1 MAERTLGWIQNPSSF
16 ENLKSVVSVFDKN
29 TDIYKEI
36 LNTKLPNLVNDIEL
50 KEKLIA
56 EMRKD
61 PLKMDYVLLKG
72 HGIKSGQKRA
82 NAECSGIVQAAIITQ
97 GGREYTDDWTADG
110 FLRWGISIGLLDY
123 DTEKDTVSIT
133 ELGEKFV
140 KSKSDDSDKEILTT
154 AFLSYPPAVRILTL
168 LENGNHLTKFELG
181 KQLGG
186 LGEAGFTSIPQD
198 LYIQAIELA
207 SDTDKASI
215 RSNTEGSADKYARM
229 ISGWLAKVGLVQRV
243 EKQVSTKIGNTE
255 YSVNIGHS
263 FRITLKGIKELKR
276 ARGLSSYPKSN
287 KIVYWQMLAT
297 KGKDRDYIRNRRG
310 NIIKAINNKER
321 KLEDMRNYLLEN
333 DIDESITT
341 IEDELKVIEAM
352 GLSLKQNRS
361 GYVIDDNIIK
371 LEIPRTKISKTNIL
385 ELKDKVRDKLS
396 YVDHR
401 YLSLID
407 LAYDGTANRD
417 FEIQTIDLLINEL
430 KFKGVRLGESRK
442 PDGIISYDIN
452 GVIID
457 NKAYSTGYNL
467 PINQADE
474 MIRYIEENQTRDEK
488 INSNKWWESF
498 DDRVKDFNYLFVSSF
513 FKGNFKNNLKHIAN
527 RTGVNGG
534 AINVENLLYL
544 AEEIKSGRLSYIDS
558 FKIYENDEIFADKNI
573 DYTEM
578 KIAAEDND
586 NYNFKKIK

>member
-1 MAERTLGWIQNPSSF
+1 M
-16 ENLKSVVSVFDKN
+16 K
-29 TDIYKEI
+29 
-36 LNTKLPNLVNDIEL
+36 
-50 KEKLIA
+50 
-56 EMRKD
+56 KD
-61 PLKMDYVLLKG
+61 PLEMDYVLLKG

-82 NAECSGIVQAAIITQ
+82 DAECSGIVQAAITTQ
-97 GGREYTDDWTADG
+97 GGRDYTDDWTADG

-133 ELGEKFV
+133 KLGEKFV
-140 KSKSDDSDKEILTT
+140 KSNSEDSDKEILIS
-154 AFLSYPPAVRILTL
+154 AFLSYPPAVRVLTL
-168 LENGNHLTKFELG
+168 LENGDHLTKFELG

-207 SDTDKASI
+207 SETDKASI

-229 ISGWLAKVGLVQRV
+229 ISGWLSKVGLVQRI
-243 EKQVSTKIGNTE
+243 EKEVSANIGNVE
-255 YSVNIGHS
+255 YKVKIGHS

-276 ARGLSSYPKSN
+276 ARGISSYSKTD

-310 NIIKAINNKER
+310 HIINSITNR
-321 KLEDMRNYLLEN
+321 GRTLEDIKVYLSEN
-333 DIDESITT
+333 DIKESIAT

-352 GLSLKQNRS
+352 GLSVKHGRN
-361 GYVIDDNIIK
+361 GYSIDDNIIK
-371 LEIPRTKISKTNIL
+371 LAIPRTKISKTNVL
-385 ELKDKVRDKLS
+385 ELKDKVRDRLK

-401 YLSLID
+401 YLALID

-442 PDGIISYDIN
+442 PDGIISYDVN

-498 DDRVKDFNYLFVSSF
+498 DKKVKEFNYLFVSSF

-534 AINVENLLYL
+534 AINVENLLYF
-544 AEEIKSGRLSYIDS
+544 AEELKSGRLSYVDS
-558 FKIYENDEIFADKNI
+558 FTMYDNDEIYVGNII
-573 DYTEM
+573 DYSNV
-578 KIAAEDND
+578 KIAAEDQSD
-586 NYNFKKIK
+586 YKF

>member
-16 ENLKSVVSVFDKN
+16 ENLKNVVSVFDKN
-29 TDIYKEI
+29 TELYNEI
-36 LNTKLPNLVNDIEL
+36 LNTKLHSLVEDLDLRN
-50 KEKLIA
+50 KLLS
-56 EMRKD
+56 EMRKE
-61 PLKMDYVLLKG
+61 PLEMDYVLLKG
-72 HGIKSGQKRA
+72 HGIKSGQKRSDA
-82 NAECSGIVQAAIITQ
+82 KCSGIVQAAITTQ
-97 GGREYTDDWTADG
+97 GGRAYTDDWTADG

-123 DTEKDTVSIT
+123 DSEKDTVSIT
-133 ELGEKFV
+133 QLGKDFV
-140 KSKSDDSDKEILTT
+140 YSDSEDLDKEILTT

-168 LENGNHLTKFELG
+168 LENGEHLTKFELG

-207 SDTDKASI
+207 ADKDKASI

-229 ISGWLAKVGLVQRV
+229 ISGWLSKVGLVQRI
-243 EKQVSTKIGNTE
+243 EKEVSTKIGNVE
-255 YSVNIGHS
+255 YKVKIGHS

-276 ARGLSSYPKSN
+276 ARGISSYSKTD

-310 NIIKAINNKER
+310 HIINSITNR
-321 KLEDMRNYLLEN
+321 DRTLEDIKVYLSEN
-333 DIDESITT
+333 DIKESIAT
-341 IEDELKVIEAM
+341 IEDELKVIEAI
-352 GLSLKQNRS
+352 GLSVKHGRN
-361 GYVIDDNIIK
+361 GYSIDDNIIK
-371 LEIPRTKISKTNIL
+371 LAIPRTKISKTNVL
-385 ELKDKVRDKLS
+385 ELKDKVRDRLK

-401 YLSLID
+401 YLALID

-442 PDGIISYDIN
+442 PDGIISYNIN

-498 DDRVKDFNYLFVSSF
+498 DEKVKDFNYLFVSSF

-534 AINVENLLYL
+534 AINVENLLYF
-544 AEEIKSGRLSYIDS
+544 AEELKAGRLSYIDS
-558 FKIYENDEIFADKNI
+558 FTMYDNDEIYVGNI
-573 DYTEM
+573 MDYSNV
-578 KIAAEDND
+578 KIAAEEESH
-586 NYNFKKIK
+586 YSI

>member
-16 ENLKSVVSVFDKN
+16 ENLKNVVSVFDKN
-29 TDIYKEI
+29 TELYNEI
-36 LNTKLPNLVNDIEL
+36 LNTKLHSLVEDLDLRN
-50 KEKLIA
+50 KLLS
-56 EMRKD
+56 EMRKE
-61 PLKMDYVLLKG
+61 PLEMDYVLLKG
-72 HGIKSGQKRA
+72 HGIKSGQKRSDA
-82 NAECSGIVQAAIITQ
+82 KCSGIVQAAITTQ

-123 DTEKDTVSIT
+123 DSEKDTVSIT
-133 ELGEKFV
+133 QLGKDFV
-140 KSKSDDSDKEILTT
+140 YSDSEDLDKEILTT

-168 LENGNHLTKFELG
+168 LENGEHLTKFELG

-207 SDTDKASI
+207 ADKDKASI

-229 ISGWLAKVGLVQRV
+229 ISGWLSKVGLVQRI
-243 EKQVSTKIGNTE
+243 EKEVSTKIGNVE
-255 YSVNIGHS
+255 YKVKIGHS

-276 ARGLSSYPKSN
+276 ARGISSYSKTD

-310 NIIKAINNKER
+310 HIINSITNR
-321 KLEDMRNYLLEN
+321 DRTLEDIKVYLSEN
-333 DIDESITT
+333 DIKESIAT
-341 IEDELKVIEAM
+341 IEDELKVIEAI
-352 GLSLKQNRS
+352 GLSVKHGRN
-361 GYVIDDNIIK
+361 GYSIDDNIIK
-371 LEIPRTKISKTNIL
+371 LAIPRTKISKTNVL
-385 ELKDKVRDKLS
+385 ELKDKVRDRLK

-401 YLSLID
+401 YLALID

-442 PDGIISYDIN
+442 PDGIISYNIN

-498 DDRVKDFNYLFVSSF
+498 DEKVKDFNYLFVSSF

-534 AINVENLLYL
+534 AINVENLLYF
-544 AEEIKSGRLSYIDS
+544 AEELKAGRLSYIDS
-558 FKIYENDEIFADKNI
+558 FTMYDNDEIYVGNI
-573 DYTEM
+573 MDYSNV
-578 KIAAEDND
+578 KIAAEEESH
-586 NYNFKKIK
+586 YSI

>member
-36 LNTKLPNLVNDIEL
+36 LNTKIPNLVNDIEL

-168 LENGNHLTKFELG
+168 LESGDHLTKFELG

-207 SDTDKASI
+207 SDTDKVSI

-276 ARGLSSYPKSN
+276 ARGLSSYPKTE

-310 NIIKAINNKER
+310 HIIKAINNRER
-321 KLEDMRNYLLEN
+321 NLENIKAYLLEN
-333 DIDESITT
+333 NIDESITT
-341 IEDELKVIEAM
+341 IEDEIKVIEAM
-352 GLSLKQNRS
+352 GLSLKKSRN

-371 LEIPRTKISKTNIL
+371 LEIPRTKISKTNVL
-385 ELKDKVRDKLS
+385 ELKDKVRDKLKH
-396 YVDHR
+396 VNHR
-401 YLSLID
+401 YLALID

-474 MIRYIEENQTRDEK
+474 MIRYIEENQTRDKK
-488 INSNKWWESF
+488 INPNKWWESF
-498 DDRVKDFNYLFVSSF
+498 DDKVKDFNYLFVSSY
-513 FKGNFKNNLKHIAN
+513 FKGNFKSNLKHIAN

-534 AINVENLLYL
+534 AINVENLLYF
-544 AEEIKSGRLSYIDS
+544 AEELKAGRISYLGS
-558 FKIYENDEIFADKNI
+558 FKMYNNDEIYVGDI
-573 DYTEM
+573 SDYSNV
-578 KIAAEDND
+578 KIAAEEEDE
-586 NYNFKKIK
+586 YLT

>member
-16 ENLKSVVSVFDKN
+16 ENLKNVVSVFDKN
-29 TDIYKEI
+29 TNLYNEI
-36 LNTKLPNLVNDIEL
+36 LNTKLPNLLEDLDLRN
-50 KEKLIA
+50 KLIS
-56 EMRKD
+56 EMRKE
-61 PLKMDYVLLKG
+61 PLEMDYVLLKG
-72 HGIKSGQKRA
+72 HGIKSGQKRSDA
-82 NAECSGIVQAAIITQ
+82 KCSGIVQAVITTQ

-123 DTEKDTVSIT
+123 DSEKDTVSIT
-133 ELGEKFV
+133 QLGEDFV
-140 KSKSDDSDKEILTT
+140 HSDSEDLDKEILTT

-168 LENGNHLTKFELG
+168 LENGEHLTKFELG

-207 SDTDKASI
+207 SETDKATI

-229 ISGWLAKVGLVQRV
+229 ISGWLSKVGLVQRI
-243 EKQVSTKIGNTE
+243 EKEVSTKIGNVE
-255 YSVNIGHS
+255 YKVKIGHS

-276 ARGLSSYPKSN
+276 ARGISSYSKTD

-310 NIIKAINNKER
+310 HIINSITNR
-321 KLEDMRNYLLEN
+321 DRTLEGIKTYLSEN
-333 DIDESITT
+333 DIKESIAT

-352 GLSLKQNRS
+352 GLSVKHGRD
-361 GYVIDDNIIK
+361 GYSIDDNIIK
-371 LEIPRTKISKTNIL
+371 LEIPRTKVSKTNVL
-385 ELKDKVRDKLS
+385 ELKDKVRDRLK

-401 YLSLID
+401 YLALID

-498 DDRVKDFNYLFVSSF
+498 DGKVKDFNYLFVSSF

-534 AINVENLLYL
+534 AINVENLLYF
-544 AEEIKSGRLSYIDS
+544 AEELKAGRLSYIDS
-558 FKIYENDEIFADKNI
+558 FNMYDNDEIYLGNI
-573 DYTEM
+573 INYGNA
-578 KIAAEDND
+578 KIAAEDSSD
-586 NYNFKKIK
+586 YKV

>member
-1 MAERTLGWIQNPSSF
+1 M
-16 ENLKSVVSVFDKN
+16 KK
-29 TDIYKEI
+29 K
-36 LNTKLPNLVNDIEL
+36 
-50 KEKLIA
+50 
-56 EMRKD
+56 
-61 PLKMDYVLLKG
+61 PLEMDYVLLKG

-82 NAECSGIVQAAIITQ
+82 DAECSGIVQAAITTQ
-97 GGREYTDDWTADG
+97 GGRDYTDDWTADG

-133 ELGEKFV
+133 KLGEKFV
-140 KSKSDDSDKEILTT
+140 KSNSEDSDKEILIS
-154 AFLSYPPAVRILTL
+154 AFLSYPPAVRILNL
-168 LENGNHLTKFELG
+168 LENGEHLTKFELG

-207 SDTDKASI
+207 ADKDKASI

-229 ISGWLAKVGLVQRV
+229 ISGWLSKVGLVQRV
-243 EKQVSTKIGNTE
+243 TKEVSTKIGNIE
-255 YSVNIGHS
+255 YKVNIGHS
-263 FRITLKGIKELKR
+263 FRITLLGIKELKR
-276 ARGLSSYPKSN
+276 ARGLSSYPKTD

-310 NIIKAINNKER
+310 HIIKAINNRER
-321 KLEDMRNYLLEN
+321 NLENIKSYLLEN
-333 DIDESITT
+333 DIKENITT
-341 IEDELKVIEAM
+341 IEDEFKVIEAI
-352 GLSLKQNRS
+352 GLSLKHSRN

-371 LEIPRTKISKTNIL
+371 LEIPRTKISKTNVL
-385 ELKDKVRDKLS
+385 ELKDKVRDKLK

-401 YLSLID
+401 YLALID

-442 PDGIISYDIN
+442 PDGIISYGIN

-474 MIRYIEENQTRDEK
+474 MIRYIEENQNRDEK

-498 DDRVKDFNYLFVSSF
+498 DEKIKDFNYLFVSSF

-534 AINVENLLYL
+534 AINVENLLYF
-544 AEEIKSGRLSYIDS
+544 AEALKSGRLSYIDS
-558 FKIYENDEIFADKNI
+558 FKTYDNDEISVGDVVDYRNI
-573 DYTEM
+573 N
-578 KIAAEDND
+578 IVAEDQGD
-586 NYNFKKIK
+586 YFI

>member
-16 ENLKSVVSVFDKN
+16 ENLKNVVSVFDKN
-29 TDIYKEI
+29 TELYNEI
-36 LNTKLPNLVNDIEL
+36 LNTKLHSLVEDLDLRN
-50 KEKLIA
+50 KLIS
-56 EMRKD
+56 EMRKE
-61 PLKMDYVLLKG
+61 PLEMDYVLLKG
-72 HGIKSGQKRA
+72 HGIKSGQKRSDA
-82 NAECSGIVQAAIITQ
+82 KCSGIVQAAITTQ
-97 GGREYTDDWTADG
+97 GGRAYTDDWTADG

-123 DTEKDTVSIT
+123 DSEKDTVSIT
-133 ELGEKFV
+133 QLGEDFV
-140 KSKSDDSDKEILTT
+140 HSDSENLDKEILTT

-168 LENGNHLTKFELG
+168 LENGEHLTKFELG

-207 SDTDKASI
+207 SETDRATI

-229 ISGWLAKVGLVQRV
+229 ISGWLSKVGLVQRI
-243 EKQVSTKIGNTE
+243 EKEVSTNIGNVE
-255 YSVNIGHS
+255 YKVKIGHS

-276 ARGLSSYPKSN
+276 ARGVSSYSKTD

-310 NIIKAINNKER
+310 HIINSITNR
-321 KLEDMRNYLLEN
+321 GRTLEDIKVYLSEN
-333 DIDESITT
+333 DIKESIAT

-352 GLSLKQNRS
+352 GLSVKYGRD
-361 GYVIDDNIIK
+361 GYSIDDNIIK
-371 LEIPRTKISKTNIL
+371 LAIPRTKISKTNVL
-385 ELKDKVRDKLS
+385 ELKDKVRDRLK

-401 YLSLID
+401 YLALID

-442 PDGIISYDIN
+442 PDGIISYDVN

-498 DDRVKDFNYLFVSSF
+498 DKKVKEFNYLFVSSF

-534 AINVENLLYL
+534 AINVENLLYF
-544 AEEIKSGRLSYIDS
+544 AEELKSRRLSYIDS
-558 FKIYENDEIFADKNI
+558 FTMYDNDEIYVGNII
-573 DYTEM
+573 DYSNV
-578 KIAAEDND
+578 KIAAEDQSD
-586 NYNFKKIK
+586 YKF

>member
-1 MAERTLGWIQNPSSF
+1 M
-16 ENLKSVVSVFDKN
+16 
-29 TDIYKEI
+29 
-36 LNTKLPNLVNDIEL
+36 
-50 KEKLIA
+50 
-56 EMRKD
+56 
-61 PLKMDYVLLKG
+61 
-72 HGIKSGQKRA
+72 
-82 NAECSGIVQAAIITQ
+82 
-97 GGREYTDDWTADG
+97 
-110 FLRWGISIGLLDY
+110 DY

-140 KSKSDDSDKEILTT
+140 KSKSDDSDEEILTT

-168 LENGNHLTKFELG
+168 LESGDHLTKFELG

-207 SDTDKASI
+207 SDTDKVSI

-276 ARGLSSYPKSN
+276 ARGLSSYPKTE

-310 NIIKAINNKER
+310 HIIKAINNRER
-321 KLEDMRNYLLEN
+321 NLENIKAYLLEN
-333 DIDESITT
+333 NIDESITT
-341 IEDELKVIEAM
+341 IEDEIKVIEAM
-352 GLSLKQNRS
+352 GLSLKKSRN

-371 LEIPRTKISKTNIL
+371 LEIPRTKISKTNVL
-385 ELKDKVRDKLS
+385 ELKDKVRDKLKH
-396 YVDHR
+396 VNHR
-401 YLSLID
+401 YLALID

-474 MIRYIEENQTRDEK
+474 MIRYIEENQTRDKK
-488 INSNKWWESF
+488 INPNKWWEGF
-498 DDRVKDFNYLFVSSF
+498 DDKVKDFNYLFVSSY
-513 FKGNFKNNLKHIAN
+513 FKGNFKSNLKHIAN

-534 AINVENLLYL
+534 AINVENLLYF
-544 AEEIKSGRLSYIDS
+544 AEELKAGRISYLGS
-558 FKIYENDEIFADKNI
+558 FKMYNNDEIYVGDI
-573 DYTEM
+573 SDYSNV
-578 KIAAEDND
+578 KIAAEEEGE
-586 NYNFKKIK
+586 YLT

>member
-16 ENLKSVVSVFDKN
+16 ENLKNVVSVFYKDTN
-29 TDIYKEI
+29 IYKEV
-36 LNTKLPNLVNDIEL
+36 LNTKLPKLVKDLALQN
-50 KEKLIA
+50 KLIS
-56 EMRKD
+56 EMKKD
-61 PLKMDYVLLKG
+61 PLEMDYVLLKG

-82 NAECSGIVQAAIITQ
+82 DAECSGIVQAAITTQ
-97 GGREYTDDWTADG
+97 GGRDYTDDWTADG

-133 ELGEKFV
+133 KLGEKFV
-140 KSKSDDSDKEILTT
+140 KSNSEDSDKEILIS
-154 AFLSYPPAVRILTL
+154 AFLSYPPAVRVLTL
-168 LENGNHLTKFELG
+168 LENGDHLTKFELG

-207 SDTDKASI
+207 SETDKASI

-229 ISGWLAKVGLVQRV
+229 ISGWLSKVGLVQRI
-243 EKQVSTKIGNTE
+243 EKEVSANIGNVE
-255 YSVNIGHS
+255 YKVKIGHS

-276 ARGLSSYPKSN
+276 ARGISSYSKTD

-310 NIIKAINNKER
+310 HIINSITNR
-321 KLEDMRNYLLEN
+321 DRTLEDIKVYLSEN
-333 DIDESITT
+333 DIKESIAT
-341 IEDELKVIEAM
+341 IEDELKVIEAI
-352 GLSLKQNRS
+352 GLSVKHGRN
-361 GYVIDDNIIK
+361 GYSIDDNIIK
-371 LEIPRTKISKTNIL
+371 LAIPRTKISKTNVL
-385 ELKDKVRDKLS
+385 ELKDKVRDRLK

-401 YLSLID
+401 YLALID

-442 PDGIISYDIN
+442 PDGIISYDVN

-498 DDRVKDFNYLFVSSF
+498 DKKVKEFNYLFVSSF

-534 AINVENLLYL
+534 AINVENLLYF
-544 AEEIKSGRLSYIDS
+544 AEELKSGRLSYVDS
-558 FKIYENDEIFADKNI
+558 FTMYDNDEIYVGNII
-573 DYTEM
+573 DYSNV
-578 KIAAEDND
+578 KIAAEDQSD
-586 NYNFKKIK
+586 YKF

>member
-1 MAERTLGWIQNPSSF
+1 MFNLLLQFAKDLNLQN
-16 ENLKSVVSVFDKN
+16 
-29 TDIYKEI
+29 
-36 LNTKLPNLVNDIEL
+36 
-50 KEKLIA
+50 KLIS
-56 EMRKD
+56 EMKKD
-61 PLKMDYVLLKG
+61 PLEMDYVLLKG

-82 NAECSGIVQAAIITQ
+82 DAECSGIVQAAITTQ
-97 GGREYTDDWTADG
+97 GGRAYTDDWTADG

-123 DTEKDTVSIT
+123 DTENDTVSIT
-133 ELGEKFV
+133 KLGEKFV
-140 KSKSDDSDKEILTT
+140 KSNSEDSDKEILIS

-168 LENGNHLTKFELG
+168 LENGDHLTKFELG

-207 SDTDKASI
+207 ADKDKASI

-229 ISGWLAKVGLVQRV
+229 ISGWLSKVGLVQRITK
-243 EKQVSTKIGNTE
+243 EVSTKIGNIE
-255 YSVNIGHS
+255 YKVNIGHS
-263 FRITLKGIKELKR
+263 FRITLLGIKELKR
-276 ARGLSSYPKSN
+276 AKGLSSYPKTD

-310 NIIKAINNKER
+310 HIINSITNR
-321 KLEDMRNYLLEN
+321 DRTLEDIKVYLSEN
-333 DIDESITT
+333 DIEESIAT
-341 IEDELKVIEAM
+341 IEDEIKVIEAI
-352 GLSLKQNRS
+352 GLSVKHGRN
-361 GYVIDDNIIK
+361 GYSIDDNIIK
-371 LEIPRTKISKTNIL
+371 LAIPRTKISKTNVL
-385 ELKDKVRDKLS
+385 ELKDKVRDRLK

-401 YLSLID
+401 YLALID

-442 PDGIISYDIN
+442 PDGIISYNIN

-498 DDRVKDFNYLFVSSF
+498 DEKVKDFNYLFVSSF

-534 AINVENLLYL
+534 AINVENLLYF
-544 AEEIKSGRLSYIDS
+544 AEELKAGRISYLDS
-558 FKIYENDEIFADKNI
+558 FKMYNNDEIYLGDI
-573 DYTEM
+573 SDYSYA
-578 KIAAEDND
+578 KFAAEDTND
-586 NYNFKKIK
+586 YLI

>member
-16 ENLKSVVSVFDKN
+16 ENLKNVVSVFDKN
-29 TDIYKEI
+29 TELYKEI
-36 LNTKLPNLVNDIEL
+36 LNTKLPKLVEDL
-50 KEKLIA
+50 DLRMKLIS
-56 EMRKD
+56 EMKKE
-61 PLKMDYVLLKG
+61 PLEMDYVLLKG
-72 HGIKSGQKRA
+72 HGIKSGQNRSD
-82 NAECSGIVQAAIITQ
+82 AECSGIVQAAITTQ
-97 GGREYTDDWTADG
+97 GGRTYTDDWTADG

-133 ELGEKFV
+133 KLGEDFV
-140 KSKSDDSDKEILTT
+140 HSKSEKSDKEILIST
-154 AFLSYPPAVRILTL
+154 FLSYPPAVRILTL
-168 LENGNHLTKFELG
+168 LANGEHLTKFEIG

-207 SDTDKASI
+207 SETDKATI

-229 ISGWLAKVGLVQRV
+229 ISGWLSKVGLVQRV
-243 EKQVSTKIGNTE
+243 EKEVSAKIGDVE
-255 YSVNIGHS
+255 YKVKIGHS

-276 ARGLSSYPKSN
+276 TRGLSSYSKTN
-287 KIVYWQMLAT
+287 KIVYWQMLST

-310 NIIKAINNKER
+310 HIIKAISNRERNLDEIKTYLSENTIKE
-321 KLEDMRNYLLEN
+321 
-333 DIDESITT
+333 STTT
-341 IEDELKVIEAM
+341 IADELKVIEAM
-352 GLSLKQNRS
+352 GLSVKHSRK
-361 GYVIDDNIIK
+361 GYLIDDNVIK
-371 LEIPRTKISKTNIL
+371 LEIPRTKISKTNVL
-385 ELKDKVRDKLS
+385 ELKDKVRNRLK

-430 KFKGVRLGESRK
+430 KFKGVRLGGSRK
-442 PDGIISYDIN
+442 PDGIISYGIN

-474 MIRYIEENQTRDEK
+474 MIRYIEENQTRNEK

-498 DDRVKDFNYLFVSSF
+498 DYNVKDFSYLFVSSF

-534 AINVENLLYL
+534 AISVENLLYL
-544 AEEIKSGRLSYIDS
+544 AEELKAKRLSYGDS
-558 FKIYENDEIFADKNI
+558 FNMYDNDEI
-573 DYTEM
+573 Y
-578 KIAAEDND
+578 IA
-586 NYNFKKIK
+586 F

>member
-16 ENLKSVVSVFDKN
+16 ENLKNVVSVFDKN
-29 TDIYKEI
+29 TELYKEI
-36 LNTKLPNLVNDIEL
+36 LNTKLPKLVEDL
-50 KEKLIA
+50 DLRMKLIS
-56 EMRKD
+56 EMKKE
-61 PLKMDYVLLKG
+61 PLEMDYVLLKG
-72 HGIKSGQKRA
+72 HGIKSGQNRSD
-82 NAECSGIVQAAIITQ
+82 AECSGIVQAAITTQ
-97 GGREYTDDWTADG
+97 GGRTYTDDWTADG

-133 ELGEKFV
+133 KLGEDFV
-140 KSKSDDSDKEILTT
+140 HSKSEKSDKEILIS

-168 LENGNHLTKFELG
+168 LANGEHLTKFEIG

-207 SDTDKASI
+207 SETDKATI

-229 ISGWLAKVGLVQRV
+229 ISGWLSKVGLVQRV
-243 EKQVSTKIGNTE
+243 EKEVSAKIGDVE
-255 YSVNIGHS
+255 YKVKIGHS

-276 ARGLSSYPKSN
+276 TRGLSSYSKTN
-287 KIVYWQMLAT
+287 KIVYWQMLST

-310 NIIKAINNKER
+310 HIIKAISNRERNLDEIKTYLSENTIKE
-321 KLEDMRNYLLEN
+321 
-333 DIDESITT
+333 STTT
-341 IEDELKVIEAM
+341 IADELKVIEAM
-352 GLSLKQNRS
+352 GLSVKHSRK
-361 GYVIDDNIIK
+361 GYLIDDNVIK
-371 LEIPRTKISKTNIL
+371 LEIPRTKISKTNVL
-385 ELKDKVRDKLS
+385 ELKDKVRNRLK

-430 KFKGVRLGESRK
+430 KFKGVRLGGSRK
-442 PDGIISYDIN
+442 PDGIISYGIN

-474 MIRYIEENQTRDEK
+474 MIRYIEENQTRNEK

-498 DDRVKDFNYLFVSSF
+498 DYNVKDFSYLFVSSF

-534 AINVENLLYL
+534 AISVENLLYL
-544 AEEIKSGRLSYIDS
+544 AEELKAKRLSYGDS
-558 FKIYENDEIFADKNI
+558 FNMYDNDEI
-573 DYTEM
+573 Y
-578 KIAAEDND
+578 IA
-586 NYNFKKIK
+586 F

>member
-16 ENLKSVVSVFDKN
+16 ENLKNVVSVFDKN
-29 TDIYKEI
+29 TELYKEI
-36 LNTKLPNLVNDIEL
+36 LNTKLPKLVEDL
-50 KEKLIA
+50 DLRMKLIS
-56 EMRKD
+56 EMKKE
-61 PLKMDYVLLKG
+61 PLEMDHVLLKG
-72 HGIKSGQKRA
+72 HGIKSGQNRSD
-82 NAECSGIVQAAIITQ
+82 AECSGIVQAAITTQ
-97 GGREYTDDWTADG
+97 GGRTYTDDWTADG

-133 ELGEKFV
+133 KLGEDFV
-140 KSKSDDSDKEILTT
+140 NSKSEKSDKEILIS

-168 LENGNHLTKFELG
+168 LANGEHLTKFEIG

-207 SDTDKASI
+207 SETDKATI

-229 ISGWLAKVGLVQRV
+229 ISGWLSKVGLVQRV
-243 EKQVSTKIGNTE
+243 EKEVSAKIGDVE
-255 YSVNIGHS
+255 YKVKIGHS

-276 ARGLSSYPKSN
+276 TRGLSSYSKTN
-287 KIVYWQMLAT
+287 KIVYWQMLST

-310 NIIKAINNKER
+310 HIIKAISNRERNLDEIKTYLSENTIKE
-321 KLEDMRNYLLEN
+321 
-333 DIDESITT
+333 STTT
-341 IEDELKVIEAM
+341 IADELKVIEAM
-352 GLSLKQNRS
+352 GLSVKHSRK
-361 GYVIDDNIIK
+361 GYLIDDNVIK
-371 LEIPRTKISKTNIL
+371 LEIPRTKISKTNVL
-385 ELKDKVRDKLS
+385 ELKDKVRNRLK

-430 KFKGVRLGESRK
+430 KFKGVRLGGSRK
-442 PDGIISYDIN
+442 PDGIISYVIN

-474 MIRYIEENQTRDEK
+474 MIRYIEENQTRNEK

-498 DDRVKDFNYLFVSSF
+498 DYNVKDFSYLFVSSF

-534 AINVENLLYL
+534 AISVENLLYL
-544 AEEIKSGRLSYIDS
+544 AEELKAKRLSYGDS
-558 FKIYENDEIFADKNI
+558 FNMYDNDEI
-573 DYTEM
+573 Y
-578 KIAAEDND
+578 IA
-586 NYNFKKIK
+586 F

>member
-16 ENLKSVVSVFDKN
+16 ENLKNVVSVFSKDTN
-29 TDIYKEI
+29 IYKEV
-36 LNTKLPNLVNDIEL
+36 LNTNLPKLVRDLDLQN
-50 KEKLIA
+50 KLIL
-56 EMRKD
+56 EMKKK
-61 PLKMDYVLLKG
+61 PLEMDYVLLKG

-82 NAECSGIVQAAIITQ
+82 DAECSGIVQAAITTQ
-97 GGREYTDDWTADG
+97 GGRDYTDDWTADG

-133 ELGEKFV
+133 KLGEKFV
-140 KSKSDDSDKEILTT
+140 KSNSEDSDKEILIS
-154 AFLSYPPAVRILTL
+154 AFLSYPPAVRILNL
-168 LENGNHLTKFELG
+168 LENGEHLTKFELG

-207 SDTDKASI
+207 ADKDKASI

-229 ISGWLAKVGLVQRV
+229 ISGWLSKVGLVQRV
-243 EKQVSTKIGNTE
+243 TKEVSTKIGNIE
-255 YSVNIGHS
+255 YKVNIGHS
-263 FRITLKGIKELKR
+263 FRITLLGIKELKR
-276 ARGLSSYPKSN
+276 ARGLSSYPKTD

-310 NIIKAINNKER
+310 HIIKAINNRER
-321 KLEDMRNYLLEN
+321 NLENIKSYLLEN
-333 DIDESITT
+333 DIKENITT
-341 IEDELKVIEAM
+341 IEDELKVIEAI
-352 GLSLKQNRS
+352 GLSLKHSRN

-371 LEIPRTKISKTNIL
+371 LEIPRTKISKTNVL
-385 ELKDKVRDKLS
+385 ELKDKVRDKLK

-401 YLSLID
+401 YLALID

-430 KFKGVRLGESRK
+430 KFKGVHLGESRK
-442 PDGIISYDIN
+442 PDGIISYGIN

-474 MIRYIEENQTRDEK
+474 MIRYIEENQNRDEK

-498 DDRVKDFNYLFVSSF
+498 DEKIKDFNYLFVSSF

-534 AINVENLLYL
+534 AINVENLLYF
-544 AEEIKSGRLSYIDS
+544 AEELKSGRLSYIDS
-558 FKIYENDEIFADKNI
+558 FETYDNDEIYVGEVVDYRNI
-573 DYTEM
+573 N
-578 KIAAEDND
+578 IAAEDQGD
-586 NYNFKKIK
+586 YFI

>member
-16 ENLKSVVSVFDKN
+16 ENLKNVVSVFDKN
-29 TDIYKEI
+29 TELYNEI
-36 LNTKLPNLVNDIEL
+36 LNTKLHSLVEDLDLRN
-50 KEKLIA
+50 KLLS
-56 EMRKD
+56 EMRKE
-61 PLKMDYVLLKG
+61 PLEMDYVLLKG
-72 HGIKSGQKRA
+72 HGIKSGQKRSDA
-82 NAECSGIVQAAIITQ
+82 KCSGIVQAAITTQ
-97 GGREYTDDWTADG
+97 GGRAYTDDWTADG

-123 DTEKDTVSIT
+123 DSEKDTVYIT
-133 ELGEKFV
+133 QLGKDFV
-140 KSKSDDSDKEILTT
+140 YSDSEDLDKEILTT

-168 LENGNHLTKFELG
+168 LENGEHLTKFELG

-207 SDTDKASI
+207 ADKDKASI

-229 ISGWLAKVGLVQRV
+229 ISGWLSKVGLVQRI
-243 EKQVSTKIGNTE
+243 EKEVSTKIGNVE
-255 YSVNIGHS
+255 YKVKIGHS

-276 ARGLSSYPKSN
+276 ARGISSYSKTD

-310 NIIKAINNKER
+310 HIINSITNR
-321 KLEDMRNYLLEN
+321 DRTLEDIKVYLSEN
-333 DIDESITT
+333 DIKESIAT
-341 IEDELKVIEAM
+341 IEDELKVIEAI
-352 GLSLKQNRS
+352 GLSVKHGRN
-361 GYVIDDNIIK
+361 GYSIDDNIIK
-371 LEIPRTKISKTNIL
+371 LAIPRTKISKTNVL
-385 ELKDKVRDKLS
+385 ELKDKVRDRLK

-401 YLSLID
+401 YLALID

-442 PDGIISYDIN
+442 PDGIISYNIN

-498 DDRVKDFNYLFVSSF
+498 DEKVKDFNYLFVSSF

-534 AINVENLLYL
+534 AINVENLLYF
-544 AEEIKSGRLSYIDS
+544 AEELKAGRLSYIDS
-558 FKIYENDEIFADKNI
+558 FTMYDNDEIYVGNI
-573 DYTEM
+573 MDYSNV
-578 KIAAEDND
+578 KIAAEEESH
-586 NYNFKKIK
+586 YSI

>member
-16 ENLKSVVSVFDKN
+16 ENLKNVVSVFDKN
-29 TDIYKEI
+29 TELYNEI
-36 LNTKLPNLVNDIEL
+36 LNTKLHSLVEDLDLRN
-50 KEKLIA
+50 KLLS
-56 EMRKD
+56 EMRKE
-61 PLKMDYVLLKG
+61 PLEMDYVLLKG
-72 HGIKSGQKRA
+72 HGIKSGQKRSDA
-82 NAECSGIVQAAIITQ
+82 KCSGIVQAAITTQ
-97 GGREYTDDWTADG
+97 GGRAYTDDWTADG

-123 DTEKDTVSIT
+123 DSEKDTVSIT
-133 ELGEKFV
+133 QLGKDFV
-140 KSKSDDSDKEILTT
+140 YSDSEDLDKEILTT

-168 LENGNHLTKFELG
+168 LENGEHLTKFELG

-207 SDTDKASI
+207 ADKDKASI

-229 ISGWLAKVGLVQRV
+229 ISGWLSKVGLVQRI
-243 EKQVSTKIGNTE
+243 EKEVSTKIGNVE
-255 YSVNIGHS
+255 YKVKIGHS

-276 ARGLSSYPKSN
+276 ARGISSYSKTD

-310 NIIKAINNKER
+310 HIINSITNR
-321 KLEDMRNYLLEN
+321 DRTLEDIKVYLSEN
-333 DIDESITT
+333 DIKESIAT
-341 IEDELKVIEAM
+341 IEDELKVIEAI
-352 GLSLKQNRS
+352 GLSVKHGRN
-361 GYVIDDNIIK
+361 GYSIDDNIIK
-371 LEIPRTKISKTNIL
+371 LAIPRTKISKTNVL
-385 ELKDKVRDKLS
+385 ELKDKVRDRLK

-401 YLSLID
+401 YLALID

-442 PDGIISYDIN
+442 PDGIISYNIN

-498 DDRVKDFNYLFVSSF
+498 DEKVKDFNYLFVSSF

-534 AINVENLLYL
+534 AINVENLLYF
-544 AEEIKSGRLSYIDS
+544 AEELKAGRLSYIDS
-558 FKIYENDEIFADKNI
+558 FTMYDNDEIYVGNFS
-573 DYTEM
+573 DYSYV
-578 KIAAEDND
+578 KFAAEDQSD
-586 NYNFKKIK
+586 YRV

>member
-56 EMRKD
+56 EMRKE

-168 LENGNHLTKFELG
+168 LESGDHLTKFELG

-198 LYIQAIELA
+198 LYIQAIEMA
-207 SDTDKASI
+207 SDTDKVSI

-276 ARGLSSYPKSN
+276 ARGLSSYPKTE

-310 NIIKAINNKER
+310 HIIKAINNRER
-321 KLEDMRNYLLEN
+321 NLENIKAYLLEN
-333 DIDESITT
+333 NIDESITT
-341 IEDELKVIEAM
+341 IEDEIKVIEAM
-352 GLSLKQNRS
+352 GLSLKKSRN

-371 LEIPRTKISKTNIL
+371 LEIPRTKISKTNVL
-385 ELKDKVRDKLS
+385 ELKDKVRDKLKH
-396 YVDHR
+396 VNHR
-401 YLSLID
+401 YLALID

-474 MIRYIEENQTRDEK
+474 MIRYIEENQTRDKK
-488 INSNKWWESF
+488 INPNKWWEGF
-498 DDRVKDFNYLFVSSF
+498 DDKVKDFNYLFVSSY
-513 FKGNFKNNLKHIAN
+513 FKGNFKSNLKHIAN

-534 AINVENLLYL
+534 AINVENLLYF
-544 AEEIKSGRLSYIDS
+544 AEELKAGRISYLGS
-558 FKIYENDEIFADKNI
+558 FKMYNNDEIYVGDI
-573 DYTEM
+573 SDYSNV
-578 KIAAEDND
+578 KIAAEEEGE
-586 NYNFKKIK
+586 YLT

>member
-36 LNTKLPNLVNDIEL
+36 LNTKIPNLVNDIEL

-168 LENGNHLTKFELG
+168 LESGDHLTKFELG

-207 SDTDKASI
+207 SDTDKVSI

-276 ARGLSSYPKSN
+276 ARGLSSYPKTE

-310 NIIKAINNKER
+310 HIIKAINNRER
-321 KLEDMRNYLLEN
+321 NLENIKAYLLEN
-333 DIDESITT
+333 NIDESITT
-341 IEDELKVIEAM
+341 IEDEIKVIEAM
-352 GLSLKQNRS
+352 GLSLKKSRN

-371 LEIPRTKISKTNIL
+371 LEIPRTKISKTNVL
-385 ELKDKVRDKLS
+385 ELKDKVRDKLKH
-396 YVDHR
+396 VNHR
-401 YLSLID
+401 YLALID

-474 MIRYIEENQTRDEK
+474 MIRYIEENQTRDKK
-488 INSNKWWESF
+488 INPNKWWESF
-498 DDRVKDFNYLFVSSF
+498 DDKVKDFNYLFVSSY
-513 FKGNFKNNLKHIAN
+513 FKGNFKSNLKHIAN

-534 AINVENLLYL
+534 AINVENLLYF
-544 AEEIKSGRLSYIDS
+544 AEELKAGRISYLGS
-558 FKIYENDEIFADKNI
+558 FKMYNNDEIYVGDI
-573 DYTEM
+573 SDYSNV
-578 KIAAEDND
+578 KIAAEEEGE
-586 NYNFKKIK
+586 YLT

>member
-16 ENLKSVVSVFDKN
+16 ENLKIIVSVFDKN
-29 TDIYKEI
+29 TDIYKKI
-36 LNTKLPNLVNDIEL
+36 LKSKLPNLVRSLDL
-50 KEKLIA
+50 QKKLIS
-56 EMRKD
+56 EMKKE

-82 NAECSGIVQAAIITQ
+82 DAECSGIVQAAITTQ
-97 GGREYTDDWTADG
+97 GGRAYTDDWTADG

-123 DTEKDTVSIT
+123 DMEKDSVSIS
-133 ELGEKFV
+133 ELGEQFV
-140 KSKSDDSDKEILTT
+140 NSKSEESDKEILIS
-154 AFLSYPPAVRILTL
+154 AFLSYPPAVRVLTL
-168 LENGNHLTKFELG
+168 LEKGEHLTKFELG

-207 SDTDKASI
+207 SETDKASI

-229 ISGWLAKVGLVQRV
+229 ISGWLSKVGLVQRV
-243 EKQVSTKIGNTE
+243 EKEVSTKIGNIE
-255 YSVNIGHS
+255 YKVSIGHS

-276 ARGLSSYPKSN
+276 ARGLSSYSKTN

-310 NIIKAINNKER
+310 HIIKSINNIER
-321 KLEDMRNYLLEN
+321 DLEDIRGYLSKN
-333 DIDESITT
+333 NINESITT

-352 GLSLKQNRS
+352 GLSIKQSRN

-371 LEIPRTKISKTNIL
+371 LEIPRTKISKTNVL
-385 ELKDKVRDKLS
+385 VLKDKIRDKLK

-401 YLSLID
+401 YLALID

-442 PDGIISYDIN
+442 PDGIISYNIN

-457 NKAYSTGYNL
+457 NKAYSNGYNL

-474 MIRYIEENQTRDEK
+474 MIRYIEENQIRDEK
-488 INSNKWWESF
+488 INQNKWWKNF
-498 DDRVKDFNYLFVSSF
+498 DNKVKNFNYLFVSSF

-534 AINVENLLYL
+534 AINVENLLYFV
-544 AEEIKSGRLSYIDS
+544 EELKAGRLSYVDS
-558 FKIYENDEIFADKNI
+558 FNMYENNEVYIENI
-573 DYTEM
+573 KGYSNM
-578 KIAAEDND
+578 KIAAEDSSD
-586 NYNFKKIK
+586 YLI

>member
-36 LNTKLPNLVNDIEL
+36 LNTKIPNLVNDIEL

-168 LENGNHLTKFELG
+168 LESGDHLTKFELG

-207 SDTDKASI
+207 SDTDKVSI

-276 ARGLSSYPKSN
+276 ARGLSSYPKTE

-310 NIIKAINNKER
+310 HIIKAINNRER
-321 KLEDMRNYLLEN
+321 NLENIKAYLLEN
-333 DIDESITT
+333 NIDESITT
-341 IEDELKVIEAM
+341 IEDEIKVIEAM
-352 GLSLKQNRS
+352 GLSLKKSRN

-371 LEIPRTKISKTNIL
+371 LEIPRTKISKTNVL
-385 ELKDKVRDKLS
+385 ELKDKVRDKLKH
-396 YVDHR
+396 VNHR
-401 YLSLID
+401 YLALID

-442 PDGIISYDIN
+442 PDGIISYNIN

-474 MIRYIEENQTRDEK
+474 MIRYIEENQTRDKK
-488 INSNKWWESF
+488 INPNKWWESF
-498 DDRVKDFNYLFVSSF
+498 DDKVKDFNYLFVSSY
-513 FKGNFKNNLKHIAN
+513 FKGNFKSNLKHIAN

-534 AINVENLLYL
+534 AINVENLLYF
-544 AEEIKSGRLSYIDS
+544 AEELKAGRISYLGS
-558 FKIYENDEIFADKNI
+558 FKMYNNDEIYVGDI
-573 DYTEM
+573 SDYSNV
-578 KIAAEDND
+578 KIAAEEEDE
-586 NYNFKKIK
+586 YLT

>member
-16 ENLKSVVSVFDKN
+16 ENLKNVVSVFDKN
-29 TDIYKEI
+29 TELYNEI
-36 LNTKLPNLVNDIEL
+36 LNTKLHSLVEDLDLRN
-50 KEKLIA
+50 KLIS
-56 EMRKD
+56 EMRKE
-61 PLKMDYVLLKG
+61 PLEMDYVLLKG
-72 HGIKSGQKRA
+72 HGIKSGQKRSDA
-82 NAECSGIVQAAIITQ
+82 KCSGIVQAAITTQ
-97 GGREYTDDWTADG
+97 GGRAYTDDWTADG

-123 DTEKDTVSIT
+123 DSEKDTVYIT
-133 ELGEKFV
+133 QLGEDFV
-140 KSKSDDSDKEILTT
+140 HSDSEDLDKEILTT

-168 LENGNHLTKFELG
+168 LENGEHLTKFELG

-207 SDTDKASI
+207 SETDKATI

-229 ISGWLAKVGLVQRV
+229 ISGWLSKVGLVQRI
-243 EKQVSTKIGNTE
+243 EKEVSTNIGNIE
-255 YSVNIGHS
+255 YKVKIGHS

-276 ARGLSSYPKSN
+276 ARGISSYSKTD

-310 NIIKAINNKER
+310 HIINSITNR
-321 KLEDMRNYLLEN
+321 GRTLEDIKVYLSEN
-333 DIDESITT
+333 DIKESIPT

-352 GLSLKQNRS
+352 GLSVKHGRN
-361 GYVIDDNIIK
+361 GYSIDDNIIK
-371 LEIPRTKISKTNIL
+371 LAIPRTKISKTNVL
-385 ELKDKVRDKLS
+385 ELKDKVRDRLK
-396 YVDHR
+396 YVNHR
-401 YLSLID
+401 YLALID
-407 LAYDGTANRD
+407 LAYDGTANKD

-442 PDGIISYDIN
+442 PDG
-452 GVIID
+452 IID

-474 MIRYIEENQTRDEK
+474 MIRYIEENQTRDKK
-488 INSNKWWESF
+488 INPNKWWESF
-498 DDRVKDFNYLFVSSF
+498 ENEVKDFNYLFVSSF

-534 AINVENLLYL
+534 AINVENLLYF
-544 AEEIKSGRLSYIDS
+544 AEELKSGRLSYVDS
-558 FKIYENDEIFADKNI
+558 FTMYDNDEIYEGNFTYYANV
-573 DYTEM
+573 
-578 KIAAEDND
+578 KIAAEDQSD
-586 NYNFKKIK
+586 YKF

>member
-16 ENLKSVVSVFDKN
+16 ENLKNVVSVFDKN
-29 TDIYKEI
+29 TELYKEI
-36 LNTKLPNLVNDIEL
+36 LNTKLPKLVEDL
-50 KEKLIA
+50 DLRMKLIS
-56 EMRKD
+56 EMKKE
-61 PLKMDYVLLKG
+61 PLEMDYVLLKG
-72 HGIKSGQKRA
+72 HGIKSGQNRSD
-82 NAECSGIVQAAIITQ
+82 AECSGIVQAAITTQ
-97 GGREYTDDWTADG
+97 GGRTYTDDWTADG

-133 ELGEKFV
+133 KLGEDFV
-140 KSKSDDSDKEILTT
+140 NSKSEKSDKEILIS

-168 LENGNHLTKFELG
+168 LANGEHLTKFEIG

-207 SDTDKASI
+207 SETDKATI

-229 ISGWLAKVGLVQRV
+229 ISGWLSKVGLVQRV
-243 EKQVSTKIGNTE
+243 EKEVSAKIGDVE
-255 YSVNIGHS
+255 YKVKIGHS

-276 ARGLSSYPKSN
+276 TRGLSSYSKTN
-287 KIVYWQMLAT
+287 KIVYWQMLST

-310 NIIKAINNKER
+310 HIIKAISNRERNLDEIKTYLSENTIKE
-321 KLEDMRNYLLEN
+321 
-333 DIDESITT
+333 STTT
-341 IEDELKVIEAM
+341 IADELKVIEAM
-352 GLSLKQNRS
+352 GLSVKHSRK
-361 GYVIDDNIIK
+361 GYLIDDNVIK
-371 LEIPRTKISKTNIL
+371 LEIPRTKISKTNVL
-385 ELKDKVRDKLS
+385 ELKDKVRNRLK

-430 KFKGVRLGESRK
+430 KFKGVRLGGSRK
-442 PDGIISYDIN
+442 PDGIISYVIN

-474 MIRYIEENQTRDEK
+474 MIRYIEENQTRNEK

-498 DDRVKDFNYLFVSSF
+498 DYNVKDFSYLFVSSF

-534 AINVENLLYL
+534 AISVENLLYL
-544 AEEIKSGRLSYIDS
+544 AEELKAKRLSYGDS
-558 FKIYENDEIFADKNI
+558 FNMYDNDEI
-573 DYTEM
+573 Y
-578 KIAAEDND
+578 IA
-586 NYNFKKIK
+586 F

>member
-16 ENLKSVVSVFDKN
+16 ENLKNVVSIFDKN

-36 LNTKLPNLVNDIEL
+36 LNTKLPKLVKDL
-50 KEKLIA
+50 DLQTKLIS
-56 EMRKD
+56 EMKKD
-61 PLKMDYVLLKG
+61 PLEMDYVLLKG
-72 HGIKSGQKRA
+72 HSIKSGQKRA
-82 NAECSGIVQAAIITQ
+82 DAECSGIVQAAITTQ
-97 GGREYTDDWTADG
+97 GGRAYTDDWTADG

-123 DTEKDTVSIT
+123 DTGKDTVSIT
-133 ELGEKFV
+133 KLGEKFV
-140 KSKSDDSDKEILTT
+140 KSNSKDSDKEILIS
-154 AFLSYPPAVRILTL
+154 AFLSYPPALRILTL
-168 LENGNHLTKFELG
+168 LENGDHLTKFELG

-215 RSNTEGSADKYARM
+215 RSDTEGSADKYARM
-229 ISGWLAKVGLVQRV
+229 ISGWLSKVGLVQKV
-243 EKQVSTKIGNTE
+243 EKEVITKIGKIE
-255 YSVNIGHS
+255 YKVNIGHS
-263 FRITLKGIKELKR
+263 YIITLKGIKELNR
-276 ARGLSSYPKSN
+276 ARGLSSYSKTD

-297 KGKDRDYIRNRRG
+297 KVKDRDYIRNRRG
-310 NIIKAINNKER
+310 YIIKAINNKER
-321 KLEDMRNYLLEN
+321 NLENIQAYLLEN
-333 DIDESITT
+333 GIKENITT

-352 GLSLKQNRS
+352 GLSIKHSRN
-361 GYVIDDNIIK
+361 GYAIDDNIIK
-371 LEIPRTKISKTNIL
+371 LEIPRTKISKTNVL
-385 ELKDKVRDKLS
+385 ELKDRVRDKLK

-442 PDGIISYDIN
+442 PDGIIFYDNN

-457 NKAYSTGYNL
+457 NKAYSKGYNL

-498 DDRVKDFNYLFVSSF
+498 DDKVKDFSYLFVSSF
-513 FKGNFKNNLKHIAN
+513 FKGNFKNNLKRVAN

-534 AINVENLLYL
+534 AINVENLLYF
-544 AEEIKSGRLSYIDS
+544 AEELKAGRLSYVDS
-558 FKIYENDEIFADKNI
+558 FTMYDNDEIYVGDVVDYRNI
-573 DYTEM
+573 N
-578 KIAAEDND
+578 IAAEDQSD
-586 NYNFKKIK
+586 YYI